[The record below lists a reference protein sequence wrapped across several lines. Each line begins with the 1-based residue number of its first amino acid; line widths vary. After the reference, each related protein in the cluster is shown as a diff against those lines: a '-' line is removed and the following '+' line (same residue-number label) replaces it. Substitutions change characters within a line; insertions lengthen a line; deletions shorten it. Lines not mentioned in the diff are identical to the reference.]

1 MTTISHPLASS
12 GSDPADRQAT
22 RSSSSSGP
30 ADRQAARSPAVDLRD
45 VGTRTGATD
54 TDVGTGPV
62 PVVDLADGHLHVWHR
77 RGVTIVG
84 LDGGLDD
91 ALAAVV
97 APAVAQAVADAE
109 AVILDLDHVTL
120 LDRTA
125 LTAVC
130 EAIDAVPGE
139 STRCI
144 VAGRLSGRLVLDR
157 WFVPDSYAVFTSVAD
172 ALQARTFVESGY
184 GHGWST
190 TDA

>member
-1 MTTISHPLASS
+1 MTTITPHRMST
-12 GSDPADRQAT
+12 GSD
-22 RSSSSSGP
+22 GP
-30 ADRQAARSPAVDLRD
+30 EGPEHRGPRSPAIDVHD
-45 VGTRTGATD
+45 VGTRPGATD

-62 PVVDLADGHLHVWHR
+62 PVVDLADGHLHVSHR
-77 RGVTIVG
+77 RGVTIIE

-97 APAVAQAVADAE
+97 APAIAAAVAGAE

-125 LTAVC
+125 LSTVC
-130 EAIDAVPGE
+130 EAVDTVLGE
-139 STRCI
+139 NTRCI

-157 WFVPDSYAVFTSVAD
+157 WFVPDAYAVFSSVPD

-184 GHGWST
+184 GHGWSI
-190 TDA
+190 DGA